1 MTEYERIGQL
11 LIKNLG
17 NCKETELD
25 KSYMYCS
32 AGSFTRREIIKEI
45 ELQTEFGKKQIDNI
59 IELAIDLMKRNK
71 K

>member
-11 LIKNLG
+11 LIKNIG

-25 KSYMYCS
+25 KAYMACS

-45 ELQTEFGKKQIDNI
+45 ELQTEFGKRQIDMI
-59 IELAIDLMKRNK
+59 IELSIDLMRKNK